1 MQRRMKQPR
10 VEPLSREA
18 WERVERAVFDALEKP
33 PPVRGGWRLRLPAPW
48 QLASLGFAVALVLW
62 VAVKGLGTLGEGAT
76 PTGAE
81 GAVSE
86 ARPSATVI
94 PEGTRIVT
102 TTGPTQTSVGDAL
115 LMISEHSVLRITG
128 DEALGW
134 QVRLHE
140 GRVELFVPPRAN
152 RPDFLV
158 ESGDVRVRVIGTRF
172 SVAQQAAAT
181 EVSVSEGTVRVERGQ
196 SQLAV
201 LFPGQMWSSRK
212 VEGVPKSPVRNAARA
227 LGSSKPTSTGR
238 APPATAQQRFEEAA
252 RLEPTDP
259 AAALGLYR
267 GLSASGGAW
276 AATALFA
283 EARLELQE
291 GRQERARGLLDRY
304 LRQYP
309 DGANASDAKRLL
321 VERP

>member
-1 MQRRMKQPR
+1 MKQPR

-18 WERVERAVFDALEKP
+18 WERVERAVFDALDKP
-33 PPVRGGWRLRLPAPW
+33 PAEREGWRLRLPAPW
-48 QLASLGFAVALVLW
+48 QLASLGFAVTLVVW
-62 VAVKGLGTLGEGAT
+62 VAVKGLGTFGEGTTTA
-76 PTGAE
+76 GGE

-102 TTGPTQTSVGDAL
+102 TTGPTQTNVGDAV

-201 LFPGQMWSSRK
+201 LGPGQMWSSRK
-212 VEGVPKSPVRNAARA
+212 VEDVPKRPVRNAARA
-227 LGSSKPTSTGR
+227 VGSSKPTATGR
-238 APPATAQQRFEEAA
+238 VPPATARQRFEEAA
-252 RLEPTDP
+252 RLEPTNPD
-259 AAALGLYR
+259 AALALYR
-267 GLSASGGAW
+267 GLAASGGAW

-291 GRQERARGLLDRY
+291 GRPERARGLLERY

-321 VERP
+321 AERP